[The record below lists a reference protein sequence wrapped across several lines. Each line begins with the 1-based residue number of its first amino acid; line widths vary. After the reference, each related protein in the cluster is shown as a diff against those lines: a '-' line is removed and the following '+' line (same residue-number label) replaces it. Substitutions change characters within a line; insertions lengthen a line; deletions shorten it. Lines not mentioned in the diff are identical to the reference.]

1 MSSAKAWQ
9 FCLIILLRL
18 RIFVGFLNLLYFII
32 SKKLVPLIRY
42 VGAVFDTPWG
52 PHFGLSLTLNAK
64 PSEVLQRILIKP
76 SMPKEAIEMT
86 RPKAPIKK
94 EVIKCK
100 IARAKTRT
108 EEAAKKII
116 EHNAKEGIWSAE
128 MLPEIREVN
137 LTLALALALALALTL
152 TSTLTL
158 ARCLPRSERTLPQSG
173 RAGRPTFDCGARSAM
188 PQCMVCRGML
198 TISS

>member
-1 MSSAKAWQ
+1 MPHAQMPPMPRAPSGMRQHAHRVKGAAGNLGMKALQ
-9 FCLIILLRL
+9 ETCALL
-18 RIFVGFLNLLYFII
+18 
-32 SKKLVPLIRY
+32 
-42 VGAVFDTPWG
+42 
-52 PHFGLSLTLNAK
+52 
-64 PSEVLQRILIKP
+64 
-76 SMPKEAIEMT
+76 
-86 RPKAPIKK
+86 
-94 EVIKCK
+94 
-100 IARAKTRT
+100 
-108 EEAAKKII
+108 

-173 RAGRPTFDCGARSAM
+173 RAGRPTFDFGARSAM

>member
-1 MSSAKAWQ
+1 MPHAVVMRQHAHRVKGAAGNLGMKALQ
-9 FCLIILLRL
+9 ETCALL
-18 RIFVGFLNLLYFII
+18 
-32 SKKLVPLIRY
+32 
-42 VGAVFDTPWG
+42 
-52 PHFGLSLTLNAK
+52 
-64 PSEVLQRILIKP
+64 
-76 SMPKEAIEMT
+76 
-86 RPKAPIKK
+86 
-94 EVIKCK
+94 
-100 IARAKTRT
+100 
-108 EEAAKKII
+108 

-173 RAGRPTFDCGARSAM
+173 RAGRPTFDFGARSAM